1 MAGFVIFSGFC
12 GAAQSIGQLIGAR
25 VFQGM
30 LAAVEMVLALAII
43 RDLYDETDQ
52 VRALAIYGMVIGGL
66 ASASVGVF
74 HDGTT
79 RPLAITILALLA
91 IAGIAYWLSSG
102 SRTRR

>member
-1 MAGFVIFSGFC
+1 MGP
-12 GAAQSIGQLIGAR
+12 
-25 VFQGM
+25 VF
-30 LAAVEMVLALAII
+30 AVAPLRALALADTQTGTASAMVSTI
-43 RDLYDETDQ
+43 E
-52 VRALAIYGMVIGGL
+52 MVIGGL

-102 SRTRR
+102 NRTRR